1 MRYFSVAIISS
12 VLSFAACGS
21 SGGKASGKMTYAN
34 GGSTEA
40 KSCKA
45 FMRGTDMVAEIQ
57 MSDKSVLRIIKGTDT
72 TYEYQNDKLTVD
84 LKCSS
89 QSTELQ
95 TLKTGDSPSVKGEID
110 LSRCMAIETIVLKLD
125 C

>member
-1 MRYFSVAIISS
+1 MSYV
-12 VLSFAACGS
+12 
-21 SGGKASGKMTYAN
+21 N

-45 FMRGTDMVAEIQ
+45 FMRGTDIVAEIQ
-57 MSDKSVLRIIKGTDT
+57 MSDKSVLRIIEGKAT
-72 TYEYQNDKLTVD
+72 TYEYQNDKLTVG
-84 LKCSS
+84 LQCRS

-95 TLKTGDSPSVKGEID
+95 TLKTGDAPSVKGKID
-110 LSRCMAIETIVLKLD
+110 LGGCMAIETIVLKLD